1 MSTRIIIDEY
11 YPNPDYNSHFEE
23 NYPHP
28 PETKRKVSQDF
39 EFLIQCVN
47 DYEQIQNRRLT
58 DENLTFVQVSII
70 NSKLKQINQIKSK
83 YKSLAKYIIETAN
96 DTL

>member
-11 YPNPDYNSHFEE
+11 YPNTYYNSHFAED
-23 NYPHP
+23 YPHSS
-28 PETKRKVSQDF
+28 ETQRKVSQDF

-58 DENLTFVQVSII
+58 DENLTSVQVGII
-70 NSKLKQINQIKSK
+70 ESKLKEINRIKSK
-83 YKSLAKYIIETAN
+83 YKSLAQYIIDTAN

>member
-1 MSTRIIIDEY
+1 MSTRITIDEH

-23 NYPHP
+23 DYQKQ
-28 PETKRKVSQDF
+28 PENGRKVAQDF

-58 DENLTFVQVSII
+58 DENLTFVQVGII

-83 YKSLAKYIIETAN
+83 YKSLAQYIIDTAN

>member
-11 YPNPDYNSHFEE
+11 YPNTDYNSHFEE

-28 PETKRKVSQDF
+28 PETQRKVSQDF

-47 DYEQIQNRRLT
+47 DYEQIQNHRLT
-58 DENLTFVQVSII
+58 DENLTFVQVGII
-70 NSKLKQINQIKSK
+70 MSKVKEINRIKSK

>member
-11 YPNPDYNSHFEE
+11 YPNTYYNSHFAEDYTKQTE
-23 NYPHP
+23 N
-28 PETKRKVSQDF
+28 ECKVAQDF
-39 EFLIQCVN
+39 EFLIQCIN

-58 DENLTFVQVSII
+58 DENLTFVQIGII
-70 NSKLKQINQIKSK
+70 ESKLKEINRIKSK
-83 YKSLAKYIIETAN
+83 YKSLAQYIIDTAN

>member
-11 YPNPDYNSHFEE
+11 YPNSDYNSHFEE
-23 NYPHP
+23 DYPHP

-58 DENLTFVQVSII
+58 DDNLTFVQVGII
-70 NSKLKQINQIKSK
+70 ESKLKEIIRIKSK
-83 YKSLAKYIIETAN
+83 YKSLAQYIIETAS

>member
-11 YPNPDYNSHFEE
+11 YPSTDYNSHFEE

-28 PETKRKVSQDF
+28 PETQRKVSQDF

-47 DYEQIQNRRLT
+47 DYEQIQNHRLT
-58 DENLTFVQVSII
+58 DENLTFVQVGII
-70 NSKLKQINQIKSK
+70 MSKVKEINRIKSK

>member
-11 YPNPDYNSHFEE
+11 YRNPDYNSHFEE
-23 NYPHP
+23 DYP
-28 PETKRKVSQDF
+28 SQSTNERTVAEDF

-58 DENLTFVQVSII
+58 DENLAFVQVGII
-70 NSKLKQINQIKSK
+70 MSKLKEINRIKNK
-83 YKSLAKYIIETAN
+83 YKSLTQYIIETAN

>member
-28 PETKRKVSQDF
+28 PETKHKVAQDF

-58 DENLTFVQVSII
+58 DENLTFVQIGII
-70 NSKLKQINQIKSK
+70 SSKLKQINQIKNK
-83 YKSLAKYIIETAN
+83 YKSLAQYIIDTAN

>member
-23 NYPHP
+23 DYPHP
-28 PETKRKVSQDF
+28 PETKHKVSQDF

-58 DENLTFVQVSII
+58 DENLTFVQIGII
-70 NSKLKQINQIKSK
+70 NSKLKQINQIKNK
-83 YKSLAKYIIETAN
+83 YKSLAQYIIDTAN

>member
-11 YPNPDYNSHFEE
+11 YPNTDYNSHFEE
-23 NYPHP
+23 DYPHP
-28 PETKRKVSQDF
+28 PETQRKVSQDF

-58 DENLTFVQVSII
+58 DENLTFVQIGII
-70 NSKLKQINQIKSK
+70 SSKLKQINQIKNK
-83 YKSLAKYIIETAN
+83 YKSLAQYIIDTAN

>member
-1 MSTRIIIDEY
+1 MSTKIIIDEH

-23 NYPHP
+23 DYPEQ
-28 PETKRKVSQDF
+28 PENKRKVAQDF

-58 DENLTFVQVSII
+58 DENLTFVQVGII
-70 NSKLKQINQIKSK
+70 ESKLKEINQIKSK